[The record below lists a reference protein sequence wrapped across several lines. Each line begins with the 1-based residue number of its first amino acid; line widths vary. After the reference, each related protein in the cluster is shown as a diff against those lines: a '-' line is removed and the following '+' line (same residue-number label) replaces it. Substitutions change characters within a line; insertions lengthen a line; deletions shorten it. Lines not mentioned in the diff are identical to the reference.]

1 MSLLTAHGTQAPSP
15 WVRRFTPLI
24 ARRITN
30 SAADRTGLVLKNQEA
45 AQPLDADL
53 VKNAMNEA
61 ASQAAGGTKAA
72 AATE

>member
-1 MSLLTAHGTQAPSP
+1 M
-15 WVRRFTPLI
+15 LI